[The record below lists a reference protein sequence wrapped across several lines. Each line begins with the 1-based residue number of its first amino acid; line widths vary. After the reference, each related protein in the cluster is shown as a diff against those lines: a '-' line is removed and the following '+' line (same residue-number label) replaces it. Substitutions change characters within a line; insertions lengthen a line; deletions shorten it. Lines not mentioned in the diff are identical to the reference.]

1 MQATNAPPTGN
12 AMTLHTA
19 SLYPILSTGGVQPD
33 GGLSGTKTGTV
44 HSSKH
49 GDGTFAQTF
58 EEVNGQKTIDKT
70 VTFADGT
77 QRTKELVVTINDDGS
92 KTITKTGK
100 NGKVTTTHEMKVDNG
115 DGTFSLTRDI
125 TNAKGETTEITGT
138 ITRSH
143 GEVDKSLTC
152 TNPGGLVETL
162 NRQTVK
168 NGAVVTHTTTGTNY
182 LGETIDNESTWT
194 TFV

>member
-1 MQATNAPPTGN
+1 
-12 AMTLHTA
+12 MTLHTSNFSMLTA
-19 SLYPILSTGGVQPD
+19 SGAAQPPHD
-33 GGLSGTKTGTV
+33 LSGSKIGTV

-49 GDGTFAQTF
+49 GDGTFQRTF

-77 QRTKELVVTINDDGS
+77 TKTKELVVTINDDGS
-92 KTITKTGK
+92 KTITKTNA
-100 NGKVTTTHEMKVDNG
+100 NGKVSTIHETKVDNG
-115 DGTFSLTRDI
+115 DGTFSLTKDI
-125 TNAKGETTEITGT
+125 TNAKGNTTEIAGT

-152 TNPGGLVETL
+152 TNAKGEVETL

-168 NGAVVTHTTTGTNY
+168 DGQVVTHTATGTGY
-182 LGETIDNESTWT
+182 AGQAIDNESTWT